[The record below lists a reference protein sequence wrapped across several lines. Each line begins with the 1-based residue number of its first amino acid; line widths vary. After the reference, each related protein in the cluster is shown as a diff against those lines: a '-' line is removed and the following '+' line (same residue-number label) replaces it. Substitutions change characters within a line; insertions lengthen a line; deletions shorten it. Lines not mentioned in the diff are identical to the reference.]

1 MNTLSLRNLRS
12 LQVEAIFCTE
22 IPLPQRMITT
32 KVQKEF
38 FVPLAPFVAKN
49 QMTGFINRKHI
60 QNAAFRLVYNPH
72 T

>member
-1 MNTLSLRNLRS
+1 
-12 LQVEAIFCTE
+12 
-22 IPLPQRMITT
+22 MITT
-32 KVQKEF
+32 KAQKEF
-38 FVPLAPFVAKN
+38 FVPLMPFVAKN